1 MEPTLTSID
10 PDFPVCWENPETL
23 RVGFEHPIARVTNP
37 TAGMQRFVG
46 ALRRGIDAEQ
56 LTHEAR
62 LAGATVGEARAT
74 VAQLE
79 PALLARR
86 TAKLPAERTMPTAL
100 MCDAGRSVPAFPE
113 VLRAAGA
120 CWFPPAIIPAM
131 TPATTPAEQ
140 TDIDL
145 VIFVERYWEPLERA
159 QRWLMDEVPHL
170 LVRFTDRAVHVG
182 PIVPA
187 RGRPCH
193 TCVSL
198 ERIERDPATAA
209 LAAQLAGAPVASER
223 PESAVLAAAYAAEL
237 VHAWSRGDTDAHR
250 TRIVLPVSSA
260 RFIAQ
265 PRIESV
271 EPHPECA
278 CGARS
283 DDAALPAGRD
293 QSGLADEP

>member
-1 MEPTLTSID
+1 MEPSLTSID

-62 LAGATVGEARAT
+62 RAGATVGEARAT

-79 PALLARR
+79 PALLVRR
-86 TAKLPAERTMPTAL
+86 TAKLSAERTMPTAL

-120 CWFPPAIIPAM
+120 CWFPPA
-131 TPATTPAEQ
+131 TTPPKR

-187 RGRPCH
+187 NGRPCH

-237 VHAWSRGDTDAHR
+237 VHAWSRGDTDANH

-283 DDAALPAGRD
+283 DDDGLSAGRD
-293 QSGLADEP
+293 HPGLADEP